1 MRYYYLFAAIAVS
14 FLTGTWLGYTLSEQR
29 QTDAAPGYTL
39 ATPQPYTQTDMDVLH
54 SELRAMKATLDQ
66 LSTSIHTNTTSS
78 TSSGESNTVD
88 KISRA
93 NYAPNEIAGFQNNI
107 YAQISDPSFNLSKL
121 HAMPEFQKLSEQ
133 DKKPVLDEIAKRLD
147 SGEISKRTFLPGYNP
162 ASEKLTTK

>member
-1 MRYYYLFAAIAVS
+1 MRHYYLFAAIAVS

-29 QTDAAPGYTL
+29 QTNAAPGYTL

-66 LSTSIHTNTTSS
+66 LSTSIHTST

-107 YAQISDPSFNLSKL
+107 YAQISDPSFNLNKL
-121 HAMPEFQKLSEQ
+121 YAMPEFQKLSEQ
-133 DKKPVLDEIAKRLD
+133 DKKPVLDEIARRLD
-147 SGEISKRTFLPGYNP
+147 SGEISKRAFLPGYNP
-162 ASEKLTTK
+162 ASEKLTAK